1 MEKTIARVVLS
12 AIPLPFART
21 CATRHES
28 TKTRKESERCV

>member
-1 MEKTIARVVLS
+1 MARVGVS
-12 AIPLPFART
+12 VIPLPFAQT